1 MRNVNSEARQ
11 ALETELS
18 PAAASERRLLRLSY
32 DLHDGPLQE
41 LVALAEDV
49 RLAAGQ
55 IDGVVP
61 EADRARVRG
70 RFQDLEARLAALEES
85 LREIA
90 HGGRLA
96 SSVARE
102 PLAETISA
110 ELIAF
115 EKTGIAVEFSS
126 EGDFAEMTDSQKI
139 ALLRV
144 VQEGLS
150 NVRKHSGAS
159 SIAVTLQGTPEA
171 TELTIHDD
179 GRGFDARALGGDRLG
194 LAGVSERIRILGGE
208 VKIESFPENGATLWV
223 RLPQWRPPQTDE
235 N

>member
-1 MRNVNSEARQ
+1 MRQDANQ
-11 ALETELS
+11 AFETDQS
-18 PAAASERRLLRLSY
+18 PGAASDRRLLRLAY

-41 LVALAEDV
+41 LVVLAEEV
-49 RLAAGQ
+49 RLAALQ

-70 RFQDLEARLAALEES
+70 RFQDIGARLEALEES

-90 HGGRLA
+90 HGGRSA

-102 PLAETISA
+102 PLEETVRA
-110 ELIAF
+110 ELAAL
-115 EKTGIAVEFSS
+115 EETGIAVDFSA
-126 EGDFAEMTDSQKI
+126 EGDFDELTDSQKI

-144 VQEGLS
+144 VHEGVT

-159 SIAVTLQGTPEA
+159 SVSVVLRGTPGA

-179 GRGFDARALGGDRLG
+179 GRGFDVRTLGQNRLG
-194 LAGVSERIRILGGE
+194 LAGVSERIRMLGGQVE
-208 VKIESFPENGATLWV
+208 IESSSKKGATLRA
-223 RLPQWRPPQTDE
+223 RLPQWPPPTTEE